1 MPVAETLAN
10 IMLVLAGLVG
20 AAYLVVS
27 IIIWRRDK
35 ERR

>member
-1 MPVAETLAN
+1 MPVAELLTR
-10 IMLVLAGLVG
+10 IMLALAGLVG